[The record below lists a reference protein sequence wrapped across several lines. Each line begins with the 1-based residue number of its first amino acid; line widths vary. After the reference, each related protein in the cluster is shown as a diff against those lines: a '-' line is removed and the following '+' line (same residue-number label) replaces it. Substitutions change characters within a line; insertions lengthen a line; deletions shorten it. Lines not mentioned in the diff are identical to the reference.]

1 MFRKI
6 KNSKEFN
13 RKSAWQNQTVEENF
27 QNILAARRS
36 DSANISD
43 RYYED
48 LLRIWDGSPS
58 IEAQPIGASTSD
70 INDSIQTGISSSTNS
85 DNNTTGV
92 SSCSDTVVVGGEN
105 PIYTKILLPT
115 NGNIWN
121 AN

>member
-1 MFRKI
+1 MHDKI
-6 KNSKEFN
+6 KEL
-13 RKSAWQNQTVEENF
+13 RKNF

-36 DSANISD
+36 GSANISD

-105 PIYTKILLPT
+105 PIYAKILLPT